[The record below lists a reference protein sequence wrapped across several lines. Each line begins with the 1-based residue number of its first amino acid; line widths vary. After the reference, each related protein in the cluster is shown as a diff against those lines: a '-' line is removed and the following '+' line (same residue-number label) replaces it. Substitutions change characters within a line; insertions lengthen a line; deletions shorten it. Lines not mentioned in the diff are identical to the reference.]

1 MTDFQPGPFGPFFLL
16 HRVAVG
22 STAEVFAAL
31 DQRPDGTGD
40 MVAVKRFPRGSP
52 LAVETWTQEQRIH
65 GLLRH
70 GSVPRL
76 LGVGEADGHPWIAQE
91 WVQGKSLRQLQRKLS
106 KSRHKLSMELGV
118 HITLEVCKALDC
130 LHRASEGRPLEL
142 VHCDIS
148 PGNVLLGYDGS
159 VKLTDFG
166 DVMRVGTALDPNVER
181 PPGQL
186 RYMSPEQALH
196 EPLSQRSDL
205 FSLGVVLHEL
215 LTGQL
220 LFPDGVE
227 PIIELRVRNTPV
239 DAPSLSNP
247 AVPKELDR
255 AVVTA
260 LEPSHLK
267 RHGSIR
273 AFWMALDEIA
283 EDVIARTGPE
293 VLAKVMEIVFNREMD
308 LEEQLLRAALS
319 HAGIDLEP
327 EERVL
332 RVEPVATLGERPPP
346 EPPPAPRPPT
356 HAPPVYSPPPQQH
369 APPTYSPPPAP
380 TYSPPSAPPAPTP
393 TIAPPRLIT
402 QPPPPSGRTDP
413 GQKNDPRWSS
423 PARQRGNTSPGEG
436 VGRAPP
442 PPVFG
447 VNTPAFSGQ
456 PSQPSLSQPSLSQ
469 PSLSQPAL
477 SPQRGPR
484 AAAPPLSLVAAHTM
498 YGGGGGGGSL
508 SDAELPT
515 QFASINL
522 DDEDD
527 LVEEE
532 DPPTP
537 QPAAPARAPT
547 PSWRPSPRPPP
558 PPPPAV
564 RPVSP
569 APPPAAPAPP
579 KIERRPPPPPEP
591 SATRS
596 PDTGTL
602 LLADSDAELREMLVG
617 RLRSLGYAVE
627 EAADGEQ
634 ALARLG
640 RGGID
645 VALLDLRLPRLDAA
659 RLLQRLR
666 QKTPAEELPV
676 LVLCTSDRNPELLRA
691 LAEGANDYALKG
703 GDVEVLAARLR
714 NLTLLR
720 RTALKAQQAAAAAA
734 ASPHGAQDAE
744 PGPEFSFDLSPDG
757 RFRDLSAAGV
767 AALGYP
773 AEQLLGRPLFDL
785 VHQQDVAVLRRD
797 SPPGH
802 PLPDAPTVLF
812 RFKRPD
818 GRHIWLEVQPRKNPD
833 PRTGG
838 LRGVWCIGQDVTKR
852 VEGQRAPEP
861 GLAVTVDDRRERAR
875 LTNLLARSGYALVE
889 GQEGALRI
897 VRLPTKA

>member
-31 DQRPDGTGD
+31 DHRPDGTGD
-40 MVAVKRFPRGSP
+40 MVALKRFPRGSA
-52 LAVETWTQEQRIH
+52 LAVETWNHEQRIH

-76 LGVGEADGHPWIAQE
+76 VGVGESDGHPWLAQE
-91 WVQGKSLRQLQRKLS
+91 WVQGKSLRQLQRKLT

-130 LHRASEGRPLEL
+130 LHRASDGRPLEL

-166 DVMRVGTALDPNVER
+166 DVVRVGTALDPNVER

-293 VLAKVMEIVFNREMD
+293 VLAKVMEIVFNREME

-319 HAGIDLEP
+319 QAGIDLEP
-327 EERVL
+327 DERVL
-332 RVEPVATLGERPPP
+332 RVEPVTTLGERPPP
-346 EPPPAPRPPT
+346 EPPAAPRPPT
-356 HAPPVYSPPPQQH
+356 HAPPVYS
-369 APPTYSPPPAP
+369 APPAAPTYNPPPPAP
-380 TYSPPSAPPAPTP
+380 VAAPPMAPPPAPTP

-413 GQKNDPRWSS
+413 GQRNDPRWSS
-423 PARQRGNTSPGEG
+423 PARQRGNTAPGEG
-436 VGRAPP
+436 IGRAPP

-447 VNTPAFSGQ
+447 VSTPSFSGPSPLSSSPPPQ
-456 PSQPSLSQPSLSQ
+456 PAP
-469 PSLSQPAL
+469 SQPAL

-508 SDAELPT
+508 SDDQLPT
-515 QFASINL
+515 QFASIDL

-527 LVEEE
+527 LVEPDE
-532 DPPTP
+532 PPTP
-537 QPAAPARAPT
+537 PPVAPSRAPT
-547 PSWRPSPRPPP
+547 PSWRPTPKPPA
-558 PPPPAV
+558 PPPAV
-564 RPVSP
+564 RTVSP
-569 APPPAAPAPP
+569 APPPPAAPP

-634 ALARLG
+634 ALSRLA

-659 RLLQRLR
+659 RLLHRLR
-666 QKTPAEELPV
+666 QQTPAEELPV
-676 LVLCTSDRNPELLRA
+676 LVLGTSDRNPELLRA

-720 RTALKAQQAAAAAA
+720 RTALKAQQAVAAAAA
-734 ASPHGAQDAE
+734 AAANAAQGGHDAE

-785 VHQQDVAVLRRD
+785 VHQQDAAVLRRD
-797 SPPGH
+797 APPGH

-838 LRGVWCIGQDVTKR
+838 LRGVWCIGQDVSKR

-861 GLAVTVDDRRERAR
+861 GIAVSVDDRRERAR

-897 VRLPTKA
+897 VRLPTKSG